1 MKKQTKRENIHNSGK
16 EGKSHSKSKANNK
29 VNRSTTEKKW
39 KRCDKRQNIW
49 NFWNICSHGTFDTK
63 PTFVIHFFSSLSR
76 LPSPADDRDEMKN
89 NTLIVAN
96 WSYDLSIVNSQY
108 MSTIIFTHMFYYDHG
123 PISWCAFLSSSQL
136 SI

>member
-29 VNRSTTEKKW
+29 VNRSTTEKKVETMW
-39 KRCDKRQNIW
+39 QAPKYLKFLKYLFPRHIW
-49 NFWNICSHGTFDTK
+49 HKADFRHS
-63 PTFVIHFFSSLSR
+63 FFSSLSR
-76 LPSPADDRDEMKN
+76 FPSPADDRDEMKN